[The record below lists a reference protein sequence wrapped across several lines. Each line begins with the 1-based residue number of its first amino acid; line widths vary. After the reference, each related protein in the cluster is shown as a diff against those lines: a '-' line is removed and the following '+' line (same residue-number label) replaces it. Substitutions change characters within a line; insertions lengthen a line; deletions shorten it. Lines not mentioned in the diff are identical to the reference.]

1 MEIHDL
7 SVPEA
12 VELTGEKKRILLV
25 KLAYTGSFF
34 NFFASFPAGL
44 GYISE
49 ALTFNGIDHDIYD
62 IQLNGEGEDFIN
74 KIKTFD
80 PDIIGFSM
88 MSYCYLDNYAMITRI
103 KKQFPDKT
111 IVIGGAHASTF
122 KEKILEECEGADIIV
137 LMEGEE
143 PTKALCRSVPLEQIK
158 GIIYRNDNGEIVD
171 TGPGDILQ
179 NLDKYPF
186 PKLEK
191 FEIDRY
197 EMLPI
202 VTSRGCYYGCTFCT
216 VSLSMGRSIRYRSAD
231 TIVEELEYWQSRG
244 KDILQVNDDI
254 FTADKERVR
263 DLCEEIKKR
272 DLSINLTLTNGVRA
286 DQVDYDLLKLMKESG
301 FVKLAF
307 GVEGGN
313 DKVLRALCKGE
324 KMVTIEQAIQ
334 WAVDLDF
341 EIELFF
347 VIGPPGETEDDI
359 MDSIKIATKYPVV
372 SAPFNHLVPFPGTR
386 LYKWVEEND
395 RFLYPAPMYL
405 NESSPWFNEPAFTTD
420 ELNVEQR
427 KKMHKKAN
435 TIVRKHTRG
444 VYNKRL
450 AKQLSEKFNVPDG
463 VLFPLISAARNPTV
477 RKGLEKT
484 GVWGVLRQCVR

>member
-1 MEIHDL
+1 MNTIPATNPTQTTNDAENK
-7 SVPEA
+7 S
-12 VELTGEKKRILLV
+12 ILLV

-49 ALTFNGIDHDIYD
+49 ALTFNGIDHDVYD
-62 IQLNGEGEDFIN
+62 IQLNGEGDGFVD
-74 KIKTFD
+74 KIKEYD

-88 MSYCYLDNYAMITRI
+88 MSYCYLDNYAMISQI

-122 KEKILEECEGADIIV
+122 KEQILEECEGADIIV

-143 PTKALCRSVPLEQIK
+143 PTTALCKGVPLNQIK
-158 GIIYRNDNGEIVD
+158 GIIYRDETGEIAN
-171 TGPGDILQ
+171 TGPGEIMQD
-179 NLDKYPF
+179 LDKYPF

-191 FEIDRY
+191 FETDRY
-197 EMLPI
+197 SMLPI
-202 VTSRGCYYGCTFCT
+202 VTSRGCYFGCTFCT
-216 VSLSMGRSIRYRSAD
+216 VSISMGRAIRYRSAD
-231 TIVEELEYWQSRG
+231 TIIEELEYWQSRG
-244 KDILQVNDDI
+244 QDVMQVNDDI
-254 FTADKERVR
+254 FTADKDRVAQ
-263 DLCEEIKKR
+263 LCTEIKKR
-272 DLSINLTLTNGVRA
+272 NLSINLTLTNGVRA
-286 DQVDYDLLKLMKESG
+286 DQVDFELLKLMKESG

-313 DKVLRALCKGE
+313 DKVLRILCKGE
-324 KMVTIEQAIQ
+324 KMATIERAIQ

-347 VIGPPGETEDDI
+347 VIGPPGETEEDI
-359 MDSIKIATKYPVV
+359 LDSIKIATKYPVV
-372 SAPFNHLVPFPGTR
+372 AAPFNHLVPFPGTR

-395 RFLYPAPMYL
+395 RFLHPAPMYL

-427 KKMHKKAN
+427 QRMHKLAN
-435 TIVRKHTRG
+435 TIVSKHTRN
-444 VYNKRL
+444 VYNQRL
-450 AKQLSEKFNVPDG
+450 AKQLSEKFHAPTAAI
-463 VLFPLISAARNPTV
+463 LPFIAAARNPKV
-477 RKGLEKT
+477 RKALET
-484 GVWGVLRQCVR
+484 AGVWGLMRKAIR